1 MIVFLHGILA
11 DKQPNKAVIDVSGV
25 GYEAGISTQ
34 TFASLPATGS
44 EIRILTYHHMT
55 ESEQR
60 LFGFID
66 STEMSL
72 FEMLIKV
79 KGVGPRLALTI
90 LSGMPAHDIAGCIAR
105 QDAVM
110 LARTP
115 GIGKKTAER
124 LVLELK
130 DKVNAGSNTGT
141 SNTSGTTGFTASP
154 HAEAISALEALGF
167 KTDDAVKAVQKAG
180 SDQKTGTETGDVV
193 RAALQ
198 LLYKP

>member
-1 MIVFLHGILA
+1 MIVFLQGILA
-11 DKQPNKAVIDVSGV
+11 EKQPNKAIIDVSGV

-34 TFASLPATGS
+34 TFASLPQTGS
-44 EIRILTYHHMT
+44 GIRLLTYHHMT

-60 LFGFID
+60 LFGFLD

-90 LSGMPAHDIAGCIAR
+90 LSGMPARDIAGCIAR
-105 QDAVM
+105 QDAPM

-130 DKVNAGSNTGT
+130 DKV
-141 SNTSGTTGFTASP
+141 TSGPSTGSGNTPGTPGFPASP
-154 HAEAISALEALGF
+154 HTEAISALEALGF
-167 KTDDAVKAVQKAG
+167 KTDDAVKAVQKAEA
-180 SDQKTGTETGDVV
+180 DQKTGAETGDVV

-198 LLYKP
+198 LSYKP